1 MSYEQ
6 KYLKYKQKYQEL
18 KKRLASINNLEIEE
32 STDVQE
38 FILTETPTFEN
49 QQTGG
54 NLTNFNDYEM
64 LTLSDTPNE
73 DYIQELSYD
82 NNNELTTD
90 NELSGGNEYD
100 NHNDSHYEEH
110 NNELTNELEREIDE
124 LNGGNDDLV
133 STTDIE
139 KIQNTE
145 DIERLFNQLG
155 GKKRRSRKANDED
168 LEDLGNLDSS
178 DETTVTSSESLTD
191 ISSDS

>member
-18 KKRLASINNLEIEE
+18 KKRLANINNLEVEE

-54 NLTNFNDYEM
+54 NLNISNDTDMYI
-64 LTLSDTPNE
+64 LSDTPNE
-73 DYIQELSYD
+73 EMTVQHD
-82 NNNELTTD
+82 
-90 NELSGGNEYD
+90 ELSGGHNEQQD
-100 NHNDSHYEEH
+100 ELK
-110 NNELTNELEREIDE
+110 NELVKEDVEL
-124 LNGGNDDLV
+124 LGGNDDLV

-145 DIERLFNQLG
+145 DIENLFNQLG
-155 GKKRRSRKANDED
+155 GKKRRSRKSKDDDLDD
-168 LEDLGNLDSS
+168 LENLDSS
-178 DETTVTSSESLTD
+178 DETSVTTSDSLTD
-191 ISSDS
+191 ISSDDI